1 MAKSYL
7 DSMLL
12 FSHVL
17 VRLADIYSDC
27 ATCHCN
33 FEKRF
38 LNSPSSRSTIPRVI
52 SFCTFD
58 QPIFKPIASLTIIRS
73 DISQR
78 IRLSW
83 DSLPN
88 HLRYWKT
95 CWDEGVPSSV
105 CLMLTIVHL
114 THWYNEFMIQKL
126 LDYTPITSHLA
137 LLRVSVDLLSHVL
150 ALATVRD
157 RTYDVHRDL
166 LHCILL
172 YGIPAASV
180 LATALREQHHTG
192 HPFPAEISRSEIVR
206 MLSVLISHLDAAA
219 HAENSGARQGEANYN
234 LCRKASKIFTKVIDA
249 VLDSHSRG
257 SEVTPSSDNLGL
269 DFNFE
274 AFSGPGLDGFESLE
288 FSGLG
293 PLGLSGNM
301 GNPNAGTVGDNIDW
315 GAVGQWSL

>member
-1 MAKSYL
+1 
-7 DSMLL
+7 
-12 FSHVL
+12 
-17 VRLADIYSDC
+17 
-27 ATCHCN
+27 
-33 FEKRF
+33 
-38 LNSPSSRSTIPRVI
+38 
-52 SFCTFD
+52 
-58 QPIFKPIASLTIIRS
+58 
-73 DISQR
+73 
-78 IRLSW
+78 
-83 DSLPN
+83 
-88 HLRYWKT
+88 
-95 CWDEGVPSSV
+95 
-105 CLMLTIVHL
+105 MLTIVHL

-137 LLRVSVDLLSHVL
+137 LLHVSVDLLSHVL

-192 HPFPAEISRSEIVR
+192 HPFPPEISRSEIVR
-206 MLSVLISHLDAAA
+206 MLSVLIAHLDAAA
-219 HAENSGARQGEANYN
+219 HLENSGARQGEANYN

-249 VLDSHSRG
+249 VLDSRAPDTG
-257 SEVTPSSDNLGL
+257 IGATPNSDNLGL

-301 GNPNAGTVGDNIDW
+301 GGLNGGSAGDGIDW
-315 GAVGQWSL
+315 GTVGQWSL